1 MINMQ
6 EPQSLF
12 SLWLAQFGVAN
23 RTLGKV
29 IKISLVLLLPY
40 ILLAAAL
47 YALKP
52 TNLVA
57 LVLCAIVFVIYTLF
71 LAFGSPLM
79 LMRIFTADIEN
90 IPESTSET
98 ITRCIL
104 PTLYVIIYQI
114 LFGILSFLIS
124 FIGNFTRSALVAG
137 LLNLIFTL
145 CVTLRLVYTGMA
157 IAVREK
163 GPIEG
168 AAYSWQLTSGAG
180 YLRTLGMC
188 FMSMVLPILVIIGA
202 ILLAYGLYVAIPLYM
217 PNSFDIANLSPMWY
231 VIGGLGIVF
240 LLFLGLCMSAFP
252 LLVFLNLDNNTYQ
265 QQWTSTPN
273 LVTET
278 PDAEALNTWPS
289 TTKKT
294 TAEPVPDLEDLT
306 VQRTAVHTQGHESM
320 QEHLDKVYKPKQQE
334 FIQYEDEDRMPTI
347 LFDDEMAKQLE
358 ENRKI
363 FTAGHGENSDHQPP
377 HEEGPSSIKISK

>member
-1 MINMQ
+1 MIDMQ

-29 IKISLVLLLPY
+29 IKISIILLIPY
-40 ILLAAAL
+40 VLLAAAL

-52 TNLVA
+52 SGPIA
-57 LVLCAIVFVIYTLF
+57 LVFCGILFVLYTLF

-79 LMRIFTADIEN
+79 LMRIFAADIEGF
-90 IPESTSET
+90 PESTSET
-98 ITRCIL
+98 ITRCLL
-104 PTLYVIIYQI
+104 PTLYIIIYQI
-114 LFGILSFLIS
+114 LFGILSCLIS
-124 FIGNFTRSALVAG
+124 FIGNFTRSSIVAG

-145 CVTLRLVYTGMA
+145 CVTIRLVYTAMA

-180 YLRTLGMC
+180 YMRTLGMC
-188 FMSMVLPILVIIGA
+188 FMSVVLPILVVIGG
-202 ILLAYGLYVAIPLYM
+202 ILAFYGLYVGIPLYM
-217 PNSFDIANLSPMWY
+217 PNSFDIANLSPFWY
-231 VIGGLGIVF
+231 IAGGLVMIV

-252 LLVFLNLDNNTYQ
+252 LLVFLNLDNDNYQ
-265 QQWTSTPN
+265 KQYAAPTPD
-273 LVTET
+273 LVTENSEEDT
-278 PDAEALNTWPS
+278 LNTYP
-289 TTKKT
+289 TPGAKADPT
-294 TAEPVPDLEDLT
+294 PDLEDLT

-320 QEHLDKVYKPKQQE
+320 QEHLDKVYKPQKQE

-347 LFDDEMAKQLE
+347 LFDDDMAKQLE
-358 ENRKI
+358 ENRKM
-363 FTAGHGENSDHQPP
+363 FHTGNADKNENPKP
-377 HEEGPSSIKISK
+377 HDDGPSSIKMSK